1 MTQAGGV
8 RKAVN
13 AGDERQ
19 RRVPVTHLG
28 LSGGE
33 LVGGQVGRVRHQ
45 DVNCAAQRRR
55 HGFQE
60 VTRQNLH
67 SVGAGAGS
75 VLERQSHGRRSDVGA
90 EDQARRGLGGHG
102 AGHGARA
109 GAWLDHDAACR
120 DARDR
125 LAREYLG
132 LWSGDEHPWPDKH
145 VQVTEPNRSD
155 DELQWLPP
163 RSTQAHGLKLGM
175 NTWWQWVRTVQA
187 QRGPGPIQHIRGK
200 QLSIDFWGRDPGR
213 TQPARKADERL

>member
-1 MTQAGGV
+1 M

-13 AGDERQ
+13 ARDERLW
-19 RRVPVTHLG
+19 RVPVAHLG
-28 LSGGE
+28 LSGDE

-45 DVNCAAQRRR
+45 DVNRAAQRRG

-60 VTRQNLH
+60 VTGQNLH
-67 SVGAGAGS
+67 SPGTSAGS

-120 DARDR
+120 HARDR
-125 LAREYLG
+125 LAGKHLG
-132 LWSGDEHPWPDKH
+132 LWPGNEHPWPDKH

-155 DELQWLPP
+155 DELQRLSP
-163 RSTQAHGLKLGM
+163 RPTQAHGLKLGL
-175 NTWWQWVRTVQA
+175 NTWWQGVRTVQA
-187 QRGPGPIQHIRGK
+187 QRGSGPIQHMRGK
-200 QLSIDFWGRDPGR
+200 QFSIDLWGRDPGR